1 MRRDHRPYWMKR
13 TYRRLQDVYA
23 KRRLVPHFESVG
35 EGFTFIK
42 PWYVEVFGEPVSLGR
57 HAVVIASPDKRVR
70 LSVWSAHRWGSITI
84 GDWCMLCP
92 GAWIGSAERITIG
105 DNCMIAMDAY
115 ITDCDWH
122 GLYDRVSAGRSAA
135 VSIGDNVWIG
145 ARAVVCKGVV
155 IGENAVVG
163 AGAVVV
169 ENVPENAVVGGNP
182 ARIVKRLEGDREF
195 VKRKQ
200 WFADPI
206 SLAREIDALD
216 RQLLTGNTLW
226 HWIRHIL
233 YPGKD
238 H

>member
-13 TYRRLQDVYA
+13 AYRRLQEIYA
-23 KRRLVPHFESVG
+23 RRRLLPHFESVG

-42 PWYVEVFGEPVSLGR
+42 PWHVEVFGDPVSLGR
-57 HAVVIASPDKRVR
+57 HAVVIAAPDKRVR
-70 LSVWSAHRWGSITI
+70 LSVWSDRRRGGITI

-92 GAWIGSAERITIG
+92 GSWIGSAESITIG
-105 DNCMIAMDAY
+105 DNCMIATDAY

-122 GLYDRVSAGRSAA
+122 GLYDRISPGRSAA

-145 ARAVVCKGVV
+145 ARAIVCKGVV
-155 IGENAVVG
+155 IGKNAVVG

-169 ENVPENAVVGGNP
+169 ENVPDNAVVGGNP
-182 ARIVKRLEGDREF
+182 ARVVKRLDGSRRF

-200 WFADPI
+200 WFADPE
-206 SLAREIDALD
+206 SLAMEIDALD
-216 RQLLTGNTLW
+216 RLMLADNTFW
-226 HWIRHIL
+226 HWLRHTL
-233 YPGKD
+233 SPGKG

>member
-1 MRRDHRPYWMKR
+1 
-13 TYRRLQDVYA
+13 
-23 KRRLVPHFESVG
+23 
-35 EGFTFIK
+35 
-42 PWYVEVFGEPVSLGR
+42 
-57 HAVVIASPDKRVR
+57 
-70 LSVWSAHRWGSITI
+70 
-84 GDWCMLCP
+84 
-92 GAWIGSAERITIG
+92 
-105 DNCMIAMDAY
+105 
-115 ITDCDWH
+115 
-122 GLYDRVSAGRSAA
+122 
-135 VSIGDNVWIG
+135 
-145 ARAVVCKGVV
+145 VV

-182 ARIVKRLEGDREF
+182 ARIVKRLEGDRGF

-216 RQLLTGNTLW
+216 RQLLAGNTLW
-226 HWIRHIL
+226 HWIRHTL